1 MNRNQH
7 NKTSLFLM
15 ELIIA
20 ILFFAVSSTICVRL
34 FVSAHLLSQESIGI
48 NNSVLWVQNLAEV
61 FNGKKGNL
69 RDIADFYSE
78 SSVILVSFEENPEIG
93 TLVMF
98 FDEDWEIIELPLS
111 DGAPEGAK
119 YELLLTV
126 SQLPASEVY
135 SDCGGSTAEYKGNA
149 LKGDIYILNLPGDEI
164 IAEAPALS
172 DPLLIMSRSV
182 DYYIGDM
189 EAETDGP

>member
-1 MNRNQH
+1 MNVNQH

-48 NNSVLWVQNLAEV
+48 NNSVLWIQNLSEV
-61 FNGKKGNL
+61 FNAKKGNL
-69 RDIADFYSE
+69 QDIASFYSE
-78 SSVILVSFEENPEIG
+78 SSVILVSSEENPESG

-98 FDEDWEIIELPLS
+98 FNEDWQLIKLPLS

-119 YELLLTV
+119 YELMFTV

-135 SDCGGSTAEYKGNA
+135 KDCDGSPEEYTGDA
-149 LKGDIYILNLPGDEI
+149 LKGDIYILNLPDETI
-164 IAEAPALS
+164 IDEAPDS
-172 DPLLIMSRSV
+172 SNSLLIMQRSV

-189 EAETDGP
+189 EAEADES